1 MLRGFGSV
9 EPADPNLLTHR
20 EAVVHRI
27 LRLALLLAVAA
38 LLVPAGAQAHPEAKT
53 SQDGCANTNLKP
65 TRANLELVRDAVLC
79 LHNRERSRHGL
90 PQLRENPKLRRAAER
105 HTDSMVSERFFDHTS
120 PSGSTMVERIRRT
133 GYTKRARSWALGENI
148 AWGSGSLATAAQIH
162 RSWMNSPGHRA
173 NILQRS
179 FREIGIGIE
188 TGLPVRLSVAQS
200 GATYTTDFG
209 YRR

>member
-1 MLRGFGSV
+1 MFRSTAFRKSPGLAIV
-9 EPADPNLLTHR
+9 
-20 EAVVHRI
+20 
-27 LRLALLLAVAA
+27 LALVALLA
-38 LLVPAGAQAHPEAKT
+38 PAGAQARPEART
-53 SQDGCANTNLKP
+53 SQNGCANTSLKP

-79 LHNRERSRHGL
+79 LHNRERARHGL
-90 PQLRENPKLRRAAER
+90 PKLRENPLLRRAAER
-105 HTDSMVSERFFDHTS
+105 HTDNMVSERFFDHTS

-162 RSWMNSPGHRA
+162 RSWMKSPGHRA

-188 TGLPVRLSVAQS
+188 SGLPVRLSAAQS

-209 YRR
+209 FRR

>member
-1 MLRGFGSV
+1 M
-9 EPADPNLLTHR
+9 
-20 EAVVHRI
+20 
-27 LRLALLLAVAA
+27 LALVALLAPAA
-38 LLVPAGAQAHPEAKT
+38 AQARPEAKT
-53 SQDGCANTNLKP
+53 AQNGCANTNLKP

-79 LHNRERSRHGL
+79 LHNRERADHGL
-90 PQLRENPKLRRAAER
+90 PRLRENPKLRRAAER
-105 HTDSMVSERFFDHTS
+105 HTSNMVSERFFDHTS

-148 AWGSGSLATAAQIH
+148 AWGSGSLATAAQIQ
-162 RSWMNSPGHRA
+162 RSWMKSPGHRA

-188 TGLPVRLSVAQS
+188 SGLPVRLSAAQS

-209 YRR
+209 FRR

>member
-1 MLRGFGSV
+1 MFRSTTLRKGPV
-9 EPADPNLLTHR
+9 LAI
-20 EAVVHRI
+20 V
-27 LRLALLLAVAA
+27 LALVALLA
-38 LLVPAGAQAHPEAKT
+38 PAGAQARPEAKT
-53 SQDGCANTNLKP
+53 AQNSCGNTNLKP
-65 TRANLELVRDAVLC
+65 TRANLELVRTAVLC
-79 LHNRERSRHGL
+79 LHNRERARHGL
-90 PQLRENPKLRRAAER
+90 PRLRENPLLRRAAER
-105 HTDSMVSERFFDHTS
+105 HTDNMVSERFFDHTS

-162 RSWMNSPGHRA
+162 RSWMKSPGHRA

-188 TGLPVRLSVAQS
+188 SGLPVRLSAAQS

-209 YRR
+209 FRR